1 MKYLEWCSINIS
13 YVKALS
19 VIYLYESSLNTAPG
33 IESTLSKQKV
43 NQFVHN
49 MFSPF
54 CFYINYLLL
63 NLSAHCP
70 YSHFSNSYHK

>member
-33 IESTLSKQKV
+33 I
-43 NQFVHN
+43 
-49 MFSPF
+49 
-54 CFYINYLLL
+54 
-63 NLSAHCP
+63 
-70 YSHFSNSYHK
+70 